1 MANLVEQYTEDR
13 TLTKTMV
20 EATFRRDEVPEELL
34 SKYFE
39 CYDEET
45 AIGLQIAEWL
55 DNNRTEKENTEDVT

>member
-1 MANLVEQYTEDR
+1 MDKLVTQYKDDR
-13 TLTKTMV
+13 KMTKTMV
-20 EATFRRDEVPEELL
+20 EATFRRDEVPSELIA
-34 SKYFE
+34 KYFE